1 MVVCFREA
9 VPKQL
14 HEDVLET
21 FLVLKRDIKTW
32 NECSRGTSK
41 LGMSG
46 RRSLKNPAA
55 CLTVPRVARCVFDMS
70 GHDEFLVSHTF
81 VQVGTSEH
89 HFGVLIVFR

>member
-1 MVVCFREA
+1 MSAQEA
-9 VPKQL
+9 RQN
-14 HEDVLET
+14 LEWVAGEV
-21 FLVLKRDIKTW
+21 FK
-32 NECSRGTSK
+32 
-41 LGMSG
+41 
-46 RRSLKNPAA
+46 PAA